1 MEHWALWMKKG
12 SKENAKGVSPICEFL
27 STKRGK
33 GIGNQKFHFNINSF
47 QPPKSIRRLKYILSL
62 PENYT

>member
-1 MEHWALWMKKG
+1 MWMKKG

-33 GIGNQKFHFNINSF
+33 AIGNQKFQHRFNINNF
-47 QPPKSIRRLKYILSL
+47 QPPKSIRRLKYILSM